1 MPYKKR
7 HGSYTGAH
15 PVARS
20 MPPFTNYYGKII
32 IQAKIRRINGKK
44 SAFSLHAL
52 RLSSKPSKP
61 HKHCRSS
68 DSLPTGGAFPSSS
81 LEDSGHRMPQPF
93 LESSQ
98 QRDCPGFS
106 PDSLLILFARE
117 TGKRNNA
124 RRQRY
129 DFCSDTAMCSYK
141 IIAIFATSQLVDQ

>member
-1 MPYKKR
+1 
-7 HGSYTGAH
+7 
-15 PVARS
+15 

-32 IQAKIRRINGKK
+32 IRCKIRQFNGIK
-44 SAFSLHAL
+44 SAIPLHAL
-52 RLSSKPSKP
+52 RPSSKPSKL
-61 HKHCRSS
+61 HRHCRSS
-68 DSLPTGGAFPSSS
+68 DSLPTKGAFPFSY
-81 LEDSGHRMPQPF
+81 LENSGYGMPQSF
-93 LESSQ
+93 LGNSQ

-106 PDSLLILFARE
+106 PDSLLILFARK